1 MNQTLTQI
9 QEEFDRDC
17 PWLGSTYE
25 QDAKNRKWVS
35 DFLTQSNLRVLEK
48 VNKEWMSL
56 NLRNDNKE
64 NWDKELAKFGVFMQ
78 GLSTLIEQK

>member
-1 MNQTLTQI
+1 MNQTLKQI
-9 QEEFDRDC
+9 EEEFDERFGKFSVNVNKK
-17 PWLGSTYE
+17 PLTSKE
-25 QDAKNRKWVS
+25 VK
-35 DFLTQSNLRVLEK
+35 DFLTQSNLRVIEK

-64 NWDKELAKFGVFMQ
+64 NWGKELSKFGVFMQ